1 MARGFQLH
9 QYLCVATNWK
19 KANQGFTWFY
29 HCQVYGTTHATAF
42 HGEVVQKCT
51 KLIKNLPTMGCSM
64 GISQYPSFSQC
75 YWTMSEATVVQLH
88 LQQPSGSTKLDDLR
102 KKTNQKCCK
111 YSSISNKYKLL
122 DSDLQ
127 QNHPVSRKDS
137 NRVPAP
143 SLFLKRR
150 KPETMTSRN
159 QDSLVVS
166 E

>member
-1 MARGFQLH
+1 MARGFHLH

-102 KKTNQKCCK
+102 KKQIRSVASIHPFQTNTN
-111 YSSISNKYKLL
+111 YLTRIYNRTIPYLGRI
-122 DSDLQ
+122 
-127 QNHPVSRKDS
+127 PTESRHHHCS
-137 NRVPAP
+137 
-143 SLFLKRR
+143 
-150 KPETMTSRN
+150 
-159 QDSLVVS
+159 
-166 E
+166 